1 MLVFRFRVTF
11 EDVEDVERIIDISAK
26 HTFMDLHQA
35 IQKSINFDNQKD
47 VTFTKVNNAWRGDE
61 KISNVTKPGVKS
73 AETSEIGKFIND
85 PHQRFL
91 YQYDADS
98 KWSLRI
104 ELIKL
109 MKDDGKTEYPC
120 LVRESGI
127 APKQYIH
134 PTDIVQDASARLY
147 KEADDLLA
155 SLTAGLKFDKG
166 DVGEGDEPDAADLE
180 EMDDLIDDDDDLDI
194 DLDDDDSEEDE
205 SDDEDMEGYD
215 EEDTKGLNEMDSLW
229 GEQ

>member
-26 HTFMDLHQA
+26 NTFMDLHKA

-47 VTFTKVNNAWRGDE
+47 VTFVKVNNAWRGDE
-61 KISNVTKPGVKS
+61 KISNITKPGIKS
-73 AETSEIGKFIND
+73 AENSEIGKFIND

-98 KWSLRI
+98 KWILRI

-109 MKDDGKTEYPC
+109 IKDDGKSEYPS
-120 LVRESGI
+120 LMRESGI

-134 PTDIVQDASARLY
+134 PADIVQDASARLY
-147 KEADDLLA
+147 KEADDLLE
-155 SLTAGLKFDKG
+155 SLTSDLKFDK
-166 DVGEGDEPDAADLE
+166 DDAYEGNEPDAKDLE
-180 EMDDLIDDDDDLDI
+180 DVEDLIDEEETQDDDNDSE
-194 DLDDDDSEEDE
+194 DDDTEDDSN
-205 SDDEDMEGYD
+205 DEDMEGYD
-215 EEDTKGLNEMDSLW
+215 PEDTKGLNEMDNLW
-229 GEQ
+229 